1 MIKEIKENVCRIAK
15 KSYANKLVA
24 GTSGNVSFYDK
35 EKEYMFITPSNVDYE
50 LMTPKDIVVLN
61 LEGTIIESESNF
73 KPSSEWRMHAEIY
86 KNKKDINSIIHTHS
100 PKATG
105 FAVVHKDI
113 PIILVEMIP
122 FIGGDIKRAKFS
134 LPGTAELGITAAEAL
149 KDRNVCLLENHGVVA
164 VGNNL
169 EQAYIRAVY
178 AEDAAVIYFN
188 ALQVGEPVLLS
199 EETNNILYD
208 KYNIKRR

>member
-1 MIKEIKENVCRIAK
+1 MKKQLKENVCEIAK
-15 KSYANKLVA
+15 KSYINKLVA
-24 GTSGNVSFYDK
+24 GTSGNVSYYDR
-35 EKEYMFITPSNVDYE
+35 EKNRMFITPSNVDYE
-50 LMTPKDIVVLN
+50 LMKPEDIVILDLDGN
-61 LEGTIIESESNF
+61 IIESESNF

-86 KNKKDINSIIHTHS
+86 KNKEDINSIIHTHS
-100 PKATG
+100 PKATS

-134 LPGTAELGITAAEAL
+134 LPGTAELGITAAKAL
-149 KDRNVCLLENHGVVA
+149 EDRNVCLLENHGVVA
-164 VGNNL
+164 VGNSL

-178 AEDAAVIYFN
+178 AEDAAIIYFN

-199 EETNNILYD
+199 EETNKILYE
-208 KYNIKRR
+208 KYKK